1 MHPAQP
7 RFARLGGVH
16 NKANQSKV
24 PNDLAQPKRVV
35 TFADIADRAQTK
47 LNSSVRKPK
56 NTCQG
61 RE

>member
-1 MHPAQP
+1 MDVTPEIP
-7 RFARLGGVH
+7 LKM